1 MEEKT
6 AEGNLSTMKC
16 LNCGRESAHYLCA
29 ACTTPEILDK
39 VFGEIRF
46 FKPETCQN
54 PYLAEFAAG
63 LTEHHAERDVI
74 PKILELFAPETSEF
88 YRCLYDWMR
97 RDSRFEQAAVT
108 YLEAHPLE
116 DRRTQ
121 EILEKLLNSYL
132 PNDFAKPQGWCEMI
146 LENEDLCGEL
156 YLIASKYFSMIGE
169 YDKADVL
176 TERGLQMLENGK
188 EAFALW
194 HSQNDLRYY
203 FQKQKD
209 DTARYRTKKPYC
221 PQTEARRQAL
231 APFYDKKGITYPWL
245 KTATGTSSGRGKR
258 VRVEEDEFAPIHERY
273 DAPDGDYCTFWCAEA
288 FSLAV
293 SKPIYQIAAVR
304 VRNGKEADIF
314 ESLVYPWDGTSARQN
329 AAKALGI
336 SLEEIENAPRVAQVM
351 PEFFAFV
358 GKDVLVSTDAA
369 GMQARLLSR
378 AARYAGMRE
387 IGNELFDLLDFAAD
401 LPEKPN
407 MECGSRAKLLD
418 FFAIPEGKTALE
430 KAQNNR
436 LLFDALRNCKK

>member
-54 PYLAEFAAG
+54 PYLEELAAG
-63 LTEHHAERDVI
+63 LTEPYAERDVI
-74 PKILELFAPETSEF
+74 PKILELFAPEISEF
-88 YRCLYDWMR
+88 YTCLYYWMR
-97 RDSRFEQAAVT
+97 RDSRFEQAAVS
-108 YLEAHPLE
+108 YLDTHPFE

-121 EILEKLLNSYL
+121 EVLERLLNSYL
-132 PNDFAKPQGWCEMI
+132 PNDFAKPQCWCEQI
-146 LENEDLCGEL
+146 LKHESLCEEL
-156 YLIASKYFSMIGE
+156 YLTAAKYFSLIAE
-169 YDKADVL
+169 YDKADAL
-176 TERGLQMLENGK
+176 TARGLQLLENGK
-188 EAFALW
+188 GALLLW
-194 HSQNDLRYY
+194 SSPDDLRNRL
-203 FQKQKD
+203 QKQAE
-209 DTARYRTKKPYC
+209 DTVRYRTKKPYC
-221 PQTEARRQAL
+221 PRGEERQRAL
-231 APFYDKKGITYPWL
+231 APFYDKRGIPYPWL
-245 KTATGTSSGRGKR
+245 KTATGTSTGKGKH
-258 VRVEEDEFAPIHERY
+258 VKVAEGEFVIHERY
-273 DAPDGDYCTFWCAEA
+273 DAPDGDYCAFWCAEA
-288 FSLAV
+288 FSLAA
-293 SKPIYQIAAVR
+293 SKPICQIAAVR

-351 PEFFAFV
+351 PEFFAFA
-358 GKDVLVSTDAA
+358 GKDVLVSSDAA

-430 KAQNNR
+430 KARNNR

>member
-6 AEGNLSTMKC
+6 AEGNLRAMKC

-29 ACTTPEILDK
+29 ACTTPEILNK
-39 VFGEIRF
+39 LFWEIRSYR
-46 FKPETCQN
+46 PETCNN

-63 LTEHHAERDVI
+63 LTEPYAERDVI
-74 PKILELFAPETSEF
+74 PKILELFAPEISEF
-88 YRCLYDWMR
+88 YTCLYYWMR
-97 RDSRFEQAAVT
+97 RDSRFEQAAVSYLHT
-108 YLEAHPLE
+108 YPFE

-121 EILEKLLNSYL
+121 QVLEKLLDSYI
-132 PNDFAKPQGWCEMI
+132 PNDFAKPQDWCEMI

-194 HSQNDLRYY
+194 RSQNDLRYY

-231 APFYDKKGITYPWL
+231 APFYDKKRITYPWL

-258 VRVEEDEFAPIHERY
+258 VRVEEDEFAPIHVRY

-304 VRNGKEADIF
+304 VRNGKTADTF
-314 ESLVYPWDGTSARQN
+314 ESLVYPWDGTGARQN

-336 SLEEIENAPRVAQVM
+336 PLEEIENAPRVAQVM

-358 GKDVLVSTDAA
+358 GKDILVSTEALTT
-369 GMQARLLSR
+369 QARLLSR

-401 LPEKPN
+401 LPEKLD

-436 LLFDALRNCKK
+436 LLFDALRNRKK